1 MDSPQNEKPSAEG
14 DERLLNLYGKI
25 PTRGD
30 LLHHQLEGRKYF
42 DSGDFA
48 LSQAHKCSNIGAV
61 NTGSE
66 HPFRKSISHPLSPV
80 PTSSNVDNDA
90 NQQLQGE
97 MTTGESRSA
106 SNLNQDMVPQAGNSQ
121 GRPEYAKQEKSV

>member
-14 DERLLNLYGKI
+14 DKLLLNLYGKI
-25 PTRGD
+25 PTRGN

-42 DSGDFA
+42 DSGDFT
-48 LSQAHKCSNIGAV
+48 LSQAHKCSNIGAR
-61 NTGSE
+61 T
-66 HPFRKSISHPLSPV
+66 PFRKSISHPLSPV

>member
-14 DERLLNLYGKI
+14 DKRLLNLYGKI
-25 PTRGD
+25 PTRGN
-30 LLHHQLEGRKYF
+30 LLHH
-42 DSGDFA
+42 
-48 LSQAHKCSNIGAV
+48 H
-61 NTGSE
+61 E